1 LSSVRIF
8 YSQIIKQYTSEN
20 VLKGL
25 YWLILGM
32 CVWFI
37 PTIIFEI
44 IATEDSQITPEEAV
58 SDIPPEFVIVLF
70 AIALPVILKGV
81 ITIRKERKIERKDSR
96 NNKKKSK
103 KK

>member
-1 LSSVRIF
+1 
-8 YSQIIKQYTSEN
+8 
-20 VLKGL
+20 
-25 YWLILGM
+25 M

-58 SDIPPEFVIVLF
+58 SDIPAEFVIVLF

-81 ITIRKERKIERKDSR
+81 ITIRKERKTEKKDSR

>member
-1 LSSVRIF
+1 LSTVQIF

-58 SDIPPEFVIVLF
+58 SDIPAEFVIVLF

-81 ITIRKERKIERKDSR
+81 ITIRKERKIEKKDSR

>member
-1 LSSVRIF
+1 MSLVQVF

-44 IATEDSQITPEEAV
+44 IATEGSQITPEEAV
-58 SDIPPEFVIVLF
+58 SDIPSEFVIVLF

-81 ITIRKERKIERKDSR
+81 ITIRKERKIERNDSR

>member
-1 LSSVRIF
+1 M
-8 YSQIIKQYTSEN
+8 
-20 VLKGL
+20 KGL

-44 IATEDSQITPEEAV
+44 IATENSQITPEEAV
-58 SDIPPEFVIVLF
+58 SDIPAEFVIVLF

-81 ITIRKERKIERKDSR
+81 ITIRKERKIEKKDSR

>member
-1 LSSVRIF
+1 M
-8 YSQIIKQYTSEN
+8 
-20 VLKGL
+20 LKGL

-58 SDIPPEFVIVLF
+58 SDIPPEFVIILF
-70 AIALPVILKGV
+70 VVALPIILKGV
-81 ITIRKERKIERKDSR
+81 ITIRKERKAERMDSR
-96 NNKKKSK
+96 KTKKKSK

>member
-1 LSSVRIF
+1 M
-8 YSQIIKQYTSEN
+8 
-20 VLKGL
+20 KGL

-32 CVWFI
+32 CVWFV

-44 IATEDSQITPEEAV
+44 VATEDSQISPEEAV
-58 SDIPPEFVIVLF
+58 SEIPSEFVIVLF

-81 ITIRKERKIERKDSR
+81 ITIRKERKIERKESK

>member
-1 LSSVRIF
+1 M
-8 YSQIIKQYTSEN
+8 
-20 VLKGL
+20 KGL

-32 CVWFI
+32 CIWFV

-44 IATEDSQITPEEAV
+44 VATEDSQISPEEAV
-58 SDIPPEFVIVLF
+58 SEIPSEFVIVLF

-81 ITIRKERKIERKDSR
+81 ITIRKERKIERKESK

>member
-1 LSSVRIF
+1 M
-8 YSQIIKQYTSEN
+8 
-20 VLKGL
+20 KGL

-58 SDIPPEFVIVLF
+58 SDIPAEFVIVLF

-81 ITIRKERKIERKDSR
+81 ITIRKERKIEKKDSR

>member
-1 LSSVRIF
+1 MSTVQVF
-8 YSQIIKQYTSEN
+8 YFKIIKQYTSEN

-58 SDIPPEFVIVLF
+58 SDIPTEFVIVLF

>member
-1 LSSVRIF
+1 M
-8 YSQIIKQYTSEN
+8 
-20 VLKGL
+20 KGL

-58 SDIPPEFVIVLF
+58 SDIPAEFVIVLF

-81 ITIRKERKIERKDSR
+81 ITIRKEKKIERKDSR

>member
-1 LSSVRIF
+1 
-8 YSQIIKQYTSEN
+8 
-20 VLKGL
+20 
-25 YWLILGM
+25 M

-58 SDIPPEFVIVLF
+58 SDIPAEFVIVLF

-81 ITIRKERKIERKDSR
+81 ISIRKERKIERKDSR

>member
-1 LSSVRIF
+1 LSTVRVF
-8 YSQIIKQYTSEN
+8 YSQIIKQYTGAK

-25 YWLILGM
+25 YWLISGM

>member
-1 LSSVRIF
+1 
-8 YSQIIKQYTSEN
+8 
-20 VLKGL
+20 LKGL

-37 PTIIFEI
+37 PTIIFQVVVTSEN
-44 IATEDSQITPEEAV
+44 SQITAEEAV
-58 SDIPPEFVIVLF
+58 SDIPREFVILLF
-70 AIALPVILKGV
+70 VVALPIILKGV
-81 ITIRKERKIERKDSR
+81 ITIRKERKVERKNSK

>member
-1 LSSVRIF
+1 
-8 YSQIIKQYTSEN
+8 
-20 VLKGL
+20 LKGL

-32 CVWFI
+32 CVWFV

-44 IATEDSQITPEEAV
+44 VATEDSQISPEEAV
-58 SDIPPEFVIVLF
+58 SEIPSEFVIVLF

-81 ITIRKERKIERKDSR
+81 ITIRKERKIERKESK

>member
-1 LSSVRIF
+1 M
-8 YSQIIKQYTSEN
+8 
-20 VLKGL
+20 KGL

-58 SDIPPEFVIVLF
+58 SDIPAEFVIVLF

-81 ITIRKERKIERKDSR
+81 ITIRKERKMEKKDSR